1 LLDTPMKLINR
12 HSECAILD
20 GVVEAVRAGES
31 RALILSGEPGVGKT
45 VLLEYLHGQASAC
58 HVVRVAGVQSEMEL
72 AFAALHQLCSPVL
85 GNLQGLP
92 LPQRDAL
99 RTALG
104 MSPGPAPDRFL
115 VGLAVLSLLS
125 DAAERQP
132 LVCLVDDEQ
141 WLDRASAQILGFVA
155 RRLGAESVGLVFA
168 VRLPR
173 SELAGLAEL
182 RVEGL
187 QEADARALLDAALTG
202 PLDTRVRDQI
212 LAETQGNP
220 LALLELPRGLTP
232 QELAGGFGLPNIVRL
247 SGGIEANF
255 RRQVEVLPDQTRR
268 LLLIAAAEPVGDA
281 ALVWR
286 AAARL
291 GIGAEAA
298 APAMEAGLVEFGV
311 RVRFRHPLVRAAV
324 YGSAPPQEQQQAHDV
339 LAEVTDPQLD
349 PDRRAW
355 HRAHAAP
362 GPDED
367 VAADLE
373 RCADRAQARGGV
385 AATAAFLERA
395 TMLTLDPARRTE
407 RALGAASAH
416 LQAGALDTVWQ
427 LLSIAEAGAITD
439 LQQARID
446 LLGADLAFVTNRGSD
461 APSLLLKAA
470 KRLEPIDPELSR
482 ATYLQA
488 FSAAMLTGRLALG
501 GGVLEVA
508 RAAKAAPPP
517 PRQATRA
524 PDLLLEGLAAHFDGG
539 YEAGLPI
546 LRRALEVFGIGMSAD
561 EQLRC
566 HWVAGVVAPHLWDD
580 DRWYLLSDRHVQLAR
595 GVGALSELPLALNMR
610 AFTILFAGDL
620 TGATSLVAEHQVALD
635 ATGSHLVPYAELGLA
650 ALRGRQAEAAA
661 LIDATIR
668 EANLRGEG
676 IGIAVAEW
684 ANAVLN
690 NGLASYETAMQ
701 AAQRATAYAVEMVT
715 PSWSTAELVEAAVR
729 SGHNDVAADAL
740 RRLAERT
747 TPSGTGW
754 ARGVE
759 ARSRAL
765 LSEGDAAERLY
776 LVSIES
782 LGNTR
787 VRTELARAHLLYG
800 EWLRRERR
808 RVDARAQLRIAHQL
822 LDTMGMEAFAERARR
837 ELQATGE
844 TARKRT
850 VATHDQELTAQE
862 AHIARMARDGLSNPE
877 IGVRLFISARTVQY
891 HLKKVFTKLG
901 ISSRSQLDRV
911 LPH

>member
-45 VLLEYLHGQASAC
+45 ALLEYLHGQASAC

-385 AATAAFLERA
+385 AAAAAFLERA

-595 GVGALSELPLALNMR
+595 GVGALSELPMALNMR